1 MLNALIATVLV
12 FVSIGVVLYL
22 TNLLFNAASLPIGHL
37 FERQRF
43 ARCVACSRRCD
54 ALIKNGD
61 IEPALRQLRAAF
73 YLHPVSNRALATSVA
88 NHHTA
93 LLSRLLAITADVQ
106 GGTVRLLSLAKA
118 DRLLTERS
126 ELQRRYFT
134 ARQGSRRERI
144 REIKGQ
150 LSANSRELDAALH
163 QLIAEVRA
171 ARQAPRYH

>member
-1 MLNALIATVLV
+1 MLNALTATVVV
-12 FVSIGVVLYL
+12 FLSVGLLLYL
-22 TNLLFNAASLPIGHL
+22 ISLLFNAASLPLGRL

-43 ARCVACSRRCD
+43 ARCVARARRCD
-54 ALIKNGD
+54 ALIQNGA

-73 YLHPVSNRALATSVA
+73 YLHPVSNRALATAVA

-106 GGTVRLLSLAKA
+106 GGTVRLLSLAKT

-126 ELQRRYFT
+126 DLQRRYFT

-144 REIKGQ
+144 REIQSQ
-150 LSANSRELDAALH
+150 LNANARELEGALQ